1 MSKRDSTSSELH
13 ISDFKVKQAQKCKYM
28 VSIVTDDDNLSVRGR
43 VKIELTKQG
52 N

>member
-28 VSIVTDDDNLSVRGR
+28 VSIVTDDNLSVRGR